1 MKEIA
6 IEKIIRKLI
15 DATNAFDVDAA
26 LALFATDAVIE
37 DISVGEKFRDTT
49 GVRKYIETFFVG
61 YHTVTRLESLDRSGS
76 LHAKAQLDFTGD
88 FGHETGGLDIRLNT
102 EELIIRIHAYLD

>member
-6 IEKIIRKLI
+6 IEKNIRKLI

-37 DISVGEKFRDTT
+37 DVSVGEKFRNTA

-61 YHTVTRLESLDRSGS
+61 YHTATRLESLDIPDS

-88 FGHETGGLDIRLNT
+88 FGHETGGLDFSLNA
-102 EELIIRIHAYLD
+102 EGLIICIHAYLD